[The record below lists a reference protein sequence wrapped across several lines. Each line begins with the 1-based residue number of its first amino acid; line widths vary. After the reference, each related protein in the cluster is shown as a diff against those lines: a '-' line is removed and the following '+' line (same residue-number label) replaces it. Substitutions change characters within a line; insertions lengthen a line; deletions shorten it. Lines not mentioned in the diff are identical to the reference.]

1 MKIHINDLS
10 FKCIIGILDFE
21 RIKKQKVVI
30 DLSFEYEFSK
40 DKFINYAEVSEL
52 IKTTMKKE
60 KFLLL
65 EDAILHIENLLN
77 QTYEISN
84 LYIKISKPNILTNC
98 IVSLSN
104 K

>member
-52 IKTTMKKE
+52 LKTTMKKE

-65 EDAILHIENLLN
+65 EDAILHIENLLT

-104 K
+104 

>member
-52 IKTTMKKE
+52 LKTTMKKE

-77 QTYEISN
+77 STYNISN